1 MTAPNGIVLS
11 VRDLTVTYGNIKA
24 VEGISFDV
32 REGEI
37 ITLIGANGAG
47 KSSTLRAISGMVPF
61 KGQVIYRQKE
71 LQNVAPHRIVAMG
84 IAQVPE
90 GRGIF
95 GNLTVMENLRLATW
109 QRQNKKDKKELSED
123 YKRVFGLFPQLK
135 RRKYQSGGTLSGG
148 EQQMLALGRAMMSR
162 GSLMLLDEPS
172 MGLAPVLV
180 RDIFKVLLEIN
191 RSGTTILLV
200 EQNAH
205 MALSIASR
213 GYVLENG
220 RITISGPGNALLRT
234 PRSKRPTWAGGSARS
249 APMGPGKRATIQI
262 DAVSRSTYIED

>member
-1 MTAPNGIVLS
+1 MTVSNGIVLS
-11 VRDLTVTYGNIKA
+11 VRDLAITYGNIKA
-24 VEGISFDV
+24 VEGVSFDV
-32 REGEI
+32 DEGEI

-61 KGQVIYRQKE
+61 KGQVLYRQKE
-71 LQNVAPHRIVAMG
+71 LRDVPPHRIVAMG

-95 GNLTVMENLRLATW
+95 GNLTVMENLKLATW
-109 QRQNKKDKKELSED
+109 QRQDKKDKKELSRD
-123 YKRVFGLFPQLK
+123 YERVFGLFPQLE
-135 RRKYQSGGTLSGG
+135 RRKRQSGGTLSGG
-148 EQQMLALGRAMMSR
+148 EQQMLALGRAMMTRS
-162 GSLMLLDEPS
+162 SIMLLDEPS

-180 RDIFKVLLEIN
+180 RDIFKALLEIN
-191 RSGTTILLV
+191 RSGTTIVLV

-220 RITISGPGNALLRT
+220 RITISGPGNLLLDDPSVKEAYLGKR
-234 PRSKRPTWAGGSARS
+234 KRP
-249 APMGPGKRATIQI
+249 
-262 DAVSRSTYIED
+262 

>member
-1 MTAPNGIVLS
+1 MEQGDIILS
-11 VRDLTVTYGNIKA
+11 VKELTVTYGNIRA
-24 VEGISFDV
+24 VEAISFDV
-32 REGEI
+32 NEGEI

-61 KGQVIYRQKE
+61 GGRVLYRQKE
-71 LQNVAPHRIVAMG
+71 LRNVPPHRIVAMG

-109 QRQNKKDKKELSED
+109 QRQKAKDKKEVAGDLG
-123 YKRVFGLFPQLK
+123 RVFGLFPQLE
-135 RRKYQSGGTLSGG
+135 RRKSQLGGTLSGG

-162 GSLMLLDEPS
+162 GSIMLLDEPS
-172 MGLAPVLV
+172 MGLSPVLV
-180 RDIFKVLLEIN
+180 RDIFKVLLDIN

-220 RITISGPGNALLRT
+220 RIIVSGPGKALLED
-234 PRSKRPTWAGGSARS
+234 PSVKEAYL
-249 APMGPGKRATIQI
+249 GKRKKA
-262 DAVSRSTYIED
+262 